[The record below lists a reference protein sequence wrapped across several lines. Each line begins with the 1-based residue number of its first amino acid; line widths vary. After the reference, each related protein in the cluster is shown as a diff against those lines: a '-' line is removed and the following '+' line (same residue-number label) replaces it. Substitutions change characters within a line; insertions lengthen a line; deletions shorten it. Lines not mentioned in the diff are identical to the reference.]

1 MADTS
6 NVSIHELRAP
16 VINPD
21 IEALKTMT
29 SGDYRL
35 TSAKKVKFTK
45 DFATSFL
52 EMPAFVAE
60 RPLRDGHVEELIKA
74 AKRGDFHAELVQL
87 ASAHCRYDKTYRRL
101 NGQHTCWMRQYMPD
115 DWEITVSCLVYEVDS
130 EDEFRRL
137 YSTFDRGAARTS
149 AHIINARLLGTEEF
163 SEFTKHDLGLIVK
176 GYAAFKM
183 QTGKVGNPD
192 TLADAMTGEGLKLCK
207 LVQRVINATQVH
219 HTGVGAHLRRAGIIG
234 AMFVTCQKNF
244 EQSLIFWQKVADG
257 LGATSKDD
265 PPFKLRDYIIKSPKG
280 RETAG
285 KEAVI
290 TKEDLLR
297 LCIVAWNNWRK
308 GEPMKQIRFHETR
321 PAAR

>member
-1 MADTS
+1 MDST
-6 NVSIHELRAP
+6 VKPSIHELRAP
-16 VINPD
+16 TISSAVD
-21 IEALKTMT
+21 ELKVMT

-35 TSAKKVKFTK
+35 TSAKKVKFTRE
-45 DFATSFL
+45 FATSFL
-52 EMPAFVAE
+52 ELPAFVAE
-60 RPLRDGHVEELIKA
+60 RPLRDAHVEDLIKA

-101 NGQHTCWMRQYMPD
+101 NGQHTCWMRQYMPEN
-115 DWEITVSCLVYEVDS
+115 WEITVSCLVYEVDS

-149 AHIINARLLGTEEF
+149 AHIINARLLGTEDFEGF
-163 SEFTKHDLGLIVK
+163 NKHDLGLIVK
-176 GYAAFKM
+176 GFAAYKM
-183 QTGKVGNPD
+183 QTNKVGNPD
-192 TLADAMTGEGLKLCK
+192 VLADAMTGDGLKLCK
-207 LVQRVINATQVH
+207 LVQRILTTCQVH
-219 HTGVGAHLRRAGIIG
+219 HMGAGSHLRRAGIIG
-234 AMFVTCQKNF
+234 AMFVTAQKNF
-244 EQSLIFWQKVADG
+244 EQSLIFWQKVANG
-257 LGATSKDD
+257 LGAASKDD
-265 PPFKLRDYIIKSPKG
+265 PPFKLRDYIIKNPKG